1 MNFETVVHDL
11 FTRFPKYQEIW
22 DSQSK
27 SMDDARSI
35 QYDVFGSVLVPAL
48 EEALSA
54 GNLGTILKISAFLE
68 DASEAARYDRSL
80 ESLLRVEIGEWLQ
93 DAPNVTLLAPWLGTE
108 TKRVCG
114 YLTEVVTQRIVSRED
129 QKERTLGK
137 RAFSFLQKLF
147 R

>member
-1 MNFETVVHDL
+1 
-11 FTRFPKYQEIW
+11 
-22 DSQSK
+22 
-27 SMDDARSI
+27 MDDARSI

-48 EEALSA
+48 EEALST

-68 DASEAARYDRSL
+68 DAAEAARYDRSL
-80 ESLLRVEIGEWLQ
+80 ESLLRMEVGEWFR
-93 DAPNVTLLAPWLGTE
+93 DAANVALLVPWLGTE
-108 TKRVCG
+108 TKRICEN
-114 YLTEVVTQRIVSRED
+114 LPEAATQRIVSKED